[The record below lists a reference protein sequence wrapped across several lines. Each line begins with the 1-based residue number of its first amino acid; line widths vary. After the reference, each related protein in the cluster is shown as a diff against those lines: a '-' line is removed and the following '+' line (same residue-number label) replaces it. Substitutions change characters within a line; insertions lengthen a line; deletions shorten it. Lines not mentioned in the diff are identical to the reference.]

1 MAIDDNTLYGLTGA
15 QVKEMVQRRGNTEI
29 SQESSKYGNE
39 GEALSLDSNGTSGHL
54 RVGVDIMNDG
64 SEGFLYLNDSYPG
77 INLPST
83 DMMRQVINDALPVDV
98 SELYNDAG
106 YQSAS
111 QVSSAIASAMATKQ
125 DTLTAGTGISITN
138 GVISCTFANGNG
150 VSY

>member
-29 SQESSKYGNE
+29 SQESSTYGNE
-39 GEALSLDSNGTSGHL
+39 GEALSLDSNGTDGHL

-64 SEGFLYLNDSYPG
+64 SEGFLYLNDSYPS

-83 DMMRQVINDALPVDV
+83 AMMYQVINDALPVDV

>member
-29 SQESSKYGNE
+29 SQESSTYGNK

-54 RVGVDIMNDG
+54 RVGVDIRNDG
-64 SEGFLYLNDSYPG
+64 SEGFLYLNDSYPS
-77 INLPST
+77 INLPS
-83 DMMRQVINDALPVDV
+83 VDAMYEAIANGIP
-98 SELYNDAG
+98 SNISYFYNDEN

>member
-15 QVKEMVQRRGNTEI
+15 QVKKMVQRRGNTEI
-29 SQESSKYGNE
+29 SEEASVYGDE
-39 GEALSLDSNGTSGHL
+39 GTSISLDSNGTSGHL
-54 RVGVDIMNDG
+54 RVGVDIANDA
-64 SEGFLYLNDSYPG
+64 SEAYLCINDSYPAVYV
-77 INLPST
+77 PSI
-83 DMMRQVINDALPVDV
+83 DMMHQVINDALPVDV
-98 SELYNDAG
+98 SELYNDAN